1 MDIEESCK
9 MDEVIPHNLSARYFF
24 GKLANP
30 NIAIGQA
37 IEPSTTEQSS
47 PSSGFVSMNTTASSS
62 LCSPTNTSSLKFSIE
77 NILQPDFGN
86 KAACESSPPH
96 PIYLPSL
103 SKATTSTYEE
113 AAIAAPNDPTDKY
126 PAWIFCT
133 RYSDRPSSGPRTR
146 KVKRKEM
153 LEEEKRPR
161 TAFTVEQLQHLK
173 HQFDNSRYLT
183 EKRRQELAH
192 ELGLNESQ
200 IKIWFQNKRAKQK
213 KTNTN
218 MRRSSFLQLMA
229 AQGLYHP

>member
-1 MDIEESCK
+1 MDIEECCK
-9 MDEVIPHNLSARYFF
+9 MEEVIPHLSARYFF

-30 NIAIGQA
+30 NIAIGQTS
-37 IEPSTTEQSS
+37 EHSTTEQSS
-47 PSSGFVSMNTTASSS
+47 PSSGVGSMNTTASSS

-77 NILQPDFGN
+77 NILQSDFGN
-86 KAACESSPPH
+86 KAACEPSPQH
-96 PIYLPSL
+96 PIYLP
-103 SKATTSTYEE
+103 KATTSTYEE
-113 AAIAAPNDPTDKY
+113 AAIAALPPPNDATDKY

-173 HQFDNSRYLT
+173 QQFDNSRYLT